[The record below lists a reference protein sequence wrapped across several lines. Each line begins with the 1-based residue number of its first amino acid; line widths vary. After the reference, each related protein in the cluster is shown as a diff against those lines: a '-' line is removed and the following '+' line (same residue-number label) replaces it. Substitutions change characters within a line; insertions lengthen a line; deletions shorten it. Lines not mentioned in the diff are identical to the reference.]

1 MTTNMAELFALLR
14 GPNRASSSS
23 TPSSRQGPTVDPTSW
38 IPPTQVL
45 ESADAAAPP
54 TTHAPTVYPF
64 AIPLSPPP
72 ALTAIPL
79 LPAIFLT
86 SDQALSAPPLVSMPA
101 PAVVYTTPPPM
112 IFPAPSVPAPP
123 PLPSTTSHKHHFSR
137 IGHADSR
144 DPFRF
149 TNALFPEV
157 DAEQER
163 RLKRMKETIRALQA
177 NETRPNASYGDY
189 SLFPSM
195 RLPSKVKIPEFKT
208 YEGTTDPRHHL
219 RHYRGKILQYWD
231 YEEFVIHSFQDSL
244 TGSALDWFMSLKAED
259 IPTWA
264 DLSRKFI
271 DQYQC
276 YAETPSTLQ
285 ELSTREMAQGQKF
298 EDYAAK
304 WRAQAAKHIPPISK
318 VQHIQL
324 FHSTI
329 RGVYYSHLLAN
340 TSSFFDLIE
349 AEKKLDM
356 GMKLDGMEG
365 PVGKVNLAPVPPAA
379 PAYFPPPPQHQPQ
392 SIYYSAP
399 TVPPPMTSQP
409 FVHHYTPVSTP
420 SPQPKPP
427 MSRAPP
433 PAQQAPGSQG
443 PQANPL
449 PDHRPSSGPYIN
461 MISVCTLWED
471 ANVQD
476 DPPPFVID
484 YTPKEPTVEFTRHIA
499 SLAPLVIDIPAREPY
514 LDNKVPWTYER
525 GVGNLERQFSV
536 MGVTRSGR
544 VYENPVI
551 TDKGKARATEVGAV
565 PRTTPFPPNK
575 VTEEEVEVF
584 MKIIKASEYRVVEQM
599 AKSPAHVS
607 LLTLLLSS
615 EPHREAL
622 LQVLTAVQ
630 VPKETPLDRIEATV
644 SSIFSNTISFSED
657 ELPSEGKHEK
667 TRESS
672 LDRAKKADL
681 NPEESKPSLGHLF
694 LRQTRELFCLFRVG
708 KGNHLH
714 RLTAYY
720 GKLNRDIPIPPLSHF
735 FLGPPHIIG
744 STLDGPSSD
753 FDDAPAALPAVYDVT
768 EEIPSGV
775 HIRLA

>member
-1 MTTNMAELFALLR
+1 
-14 GPNRASSSS
+14 
-23 TPSSRQGPTVDPTSW
+23 
-38 IPPTQVL
+38 
-45 ESADAAAPP
+45 
-54 TTHAPTVYPF
+54 
-64 AIPLSPPP
+64 
-72 ALTAIPL
+72 
-79 LPAIFLT
+79 
-86 SDQALSAPPLVSMPA
+86 
-101 PAVVYTTPPPM
+101 
-112 IFPAPSVPAPP
+112 
-123 PLPSTTSHKHHFSR
+123 
-137 IGHADSR
+137 
-144 DPFRF
+144 
-149 TNALFPEV
+149 
-157 DAEQER
+157 
-163 RLKRMKETIRALQA
+163 MKETIRALQA

-365 PVGKVNLAPVPPAA
+365 PVGKGEGEPSRRTTVGVPSTGGRKGKETAVNIVNSGHPRAQHYLVNLAPVPPAA

-443 PQANPL
+443 PQVDAAQYRSRKQRIDNNRLTFNVIRPPNVQANPL

-657 ELPSEGKHEK
+657 ELPSEGWAQSRALHIVCKCNNYVIG
-667 TRESS
+667 ES
-672 LDRAKKADL
+672 
-681 NPEESKPSLGHLF
+681 
-694 LRQTRELFCLFRVG
+694 
-708 KGNHLH
+708 
-714 RLTAYY
+714 
-720 GKLNRDIPIPPLSHF
+720 
-735 FLGPPHIIG
+735 
-744 STLDGPSSD
+744 
-753 FDDAPAALPAVYDVT
+753 
-768 EEIPSGV
+768 
-775 HIRLA
+775 